1 MVNAAEFMKQTV
13 LFSHLAQSL
22 IMNLGCLQ
30 ATKGKKAGNIYI
42 QKRSQCLM
50 SLS

>member
-1 MVNAAEFMKQTV
+1 MVNGAEFMEQTV

-42 QKRSQCLM
+42 EKCSQCLM
-50 SLS
+50 FLS